1 MELSSISSLSYA
13 DSDTGDTAIRPQAS
27 FGDVAQARR
36 FVVIKGRL
44 LGLDNVMICATAY
57 FVSLLLSNFAWCM
70 KRTGAKENAVQVLCD
85 KVQRK
90 L

>member
-1 MELSSISSLSYA
+1 M
-13 DSDTGDTAIRPQAS
+13 
-27 FGDVAQARR
+27 VNCARR
-36 FVVIKGRL
+36 RFLSMCSFVVIKGRL